1 MNLIRHHRDAGGPG
15 GQPPETARR
24 CACAQPATVCA
35 CCGAHVHVL
44 PAAPARSGLRFDRP
58 LTSQEAE
65 ALIGQAQSLMR
76 VDPAVEA
83 ARAAREAEVEAALD
97 RLTRR

>member
-1 MNLIRHHRDAGGPG
+1 MKRTRHHREAAGPG
-15 GQPPETARR
+15 NQPAETAPR
-24 CACAQPATVCA
+24 CACAQPALVCA
-35 CCGAHVHVL
+35 CCGGHVHVP
-44 PAAPARSGLRFDRP
+44 PAPPARSGLKFDRP

-65 ALIGQAQSLMR
+65 ALIVQAQSLIR